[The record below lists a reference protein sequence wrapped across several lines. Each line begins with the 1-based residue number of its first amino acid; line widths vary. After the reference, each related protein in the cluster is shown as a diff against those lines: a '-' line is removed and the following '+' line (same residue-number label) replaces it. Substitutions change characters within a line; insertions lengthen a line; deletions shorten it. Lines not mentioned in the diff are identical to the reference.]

1 MWRARGAGLGQNEP
15 EDRGRAGTSF
25 LETFR
30 RICKVTC
37 AVGDLMLSCATQ
49 RSTEEPVKH
58 RQCRCF
64 GVTCLNL
71 LHFFFKWVKMLFFD
85 ERERFRQDEERYRCF
100 SDICSG
106 LSLMRHYSFTLRRAE
121 LTNAQKGEVRFSVER
136 QGPPEGQRRFAV
148 LCSLWHR
155 PAPRARSSPFTCM
168 RCPAGRSTEKK
179 SPQSEVLRSGQSVV

>member
-1 MWRARGAGLGQNEP
+1 MLHFCSR
-15 EDRGRAGTSF
+15 
-25 LETFR
+25 LEF
-30 RICKVTC
+30 
-37 AVGDLMLSCATQ
+37 
-49 RSTEEPVKH
+49 
-58 RQCRCF
+58 F
-64 GVTCLNL
+64 F
-71 LHFFFKWVKMLFFD
+71 FFFKWVKMLFFD

-121 LTNAQKGEVRFSVER
+121 LTNAQKGEVRFSIER

-168 RCPAGRSTEKK
+168 RCPAGQSTEKK
-179 SPQSEVLRSGQSVV
+179 VLSRKSSEAGNPSSDFQRRPQLGG